1 MFKVRV
7 NKIAAH
13 EIEFDA
19 DKMVLSNGQTKQ
31 TGKMD
36 GKSFQWD
43 IIRNGDNSYHIIKDS
58 KSYRV
63 EIVKT
68 NYKEKKFAIK
78 INGNRFDIK
87 VEDRHDELLR
97 SLGMDKSNNNKIKE
111 IKAPMPGLVLDILVK
126 EGTEIKKGD
135 PVLILE
141 AMKME
146 NILKS
151 PEDGSIK
158 KIKVRKGKVVE
169 KNDMLVSIA

>member
-1 MFKVRV
+1 
-7 NKIAAH
+7 
-13 EIEFDA
+13 
-19 DKMVLSNGQTKQ
+19 
-31 TGKMD
+31 
-36 GKSFQWD
+36 
-43 IIRNGDNSYHIIKDS
+43 
-58 KSYRV
+58 
-63 EIVKT
+63 
-68 NYKEKKFAIK
+68 
-78 INGNRFDIK
+78 
-87 VEDRHDELLR
+87 
-97 SLGMDKSNNNKIKE
+97 MDKSNNNKIKE